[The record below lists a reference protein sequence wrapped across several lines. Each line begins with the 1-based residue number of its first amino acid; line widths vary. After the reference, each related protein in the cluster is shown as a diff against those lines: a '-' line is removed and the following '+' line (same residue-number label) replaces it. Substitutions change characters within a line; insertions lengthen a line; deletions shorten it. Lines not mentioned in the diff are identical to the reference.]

1 MSENRIE
8 KTFER
13 LSKEDETALI
23 IFLTVGFPSVQ
34 ATLELV
40 PALEEAGADIVEL
53 GVPFSDPLAEGL
65 TIQTSSWHSIKQGVA
80 MENCIEVVTALR
92 KNKPDLP
99 LVLMGYY
106 NPILAYGLSGFVKDS
121 SAAGVDGAIV
131 VDLPT
136 EESEALRSAC
146 TLKDIHL
153 IPLLAPTSSDQRIQE
168 ACEKASG
175 FIYCV
180 SVTGVT
186 GARNE
191 VSDRA
196 RNLVNR
202 ATRFTSVPRVVGF
215 GISTREHVV
224 SVGAYAQGVV
234 VGSALIRLIQEV
246 PSKDMVP
253 KAKEFVA
260 RLKGK
265 LTDS

>member
-1 MSENRIE
+1 MSQNRIE
-8 KTFER
+8 NTFER
-13 LSKEDETALI
+13 LSKEGETGLI
-23 IFLTVGFPSVQ
+23 IFVTVGFPSVQ

-53 GVPFSDPLAEGL
+53 GGPFSDPLAEGP
-65 TIQTSSWHSIKQGVA
+65 TIQTSSLHSIKQGVS
-80 MENCIEVVTALR
+80 MLECIEVASALR
-92 KNKPDLP
+92 KKTPDLP

-121 SAAGVDGAIV
+121 SEAGVDGAIV

-136 EESEALRSAC
+136 EESGALRAAC
-146 TLKDIHL
+146 TLRGMHL
-153 IPLLAPTSSDQRIQE
+153 IPLLAPTSSDQRIQA

-186 GARNE
+186 GARKE
-191 VSDRA
+191 VSNRA
-196 RNLVNR
+196 HHLVNR
-202 ATRFTSVPRVVGF
+202 VARFTSVPRVVGF

-246 PSKDMVP
+246 PSKDMVS

-265 LTDS
+265 LTNS